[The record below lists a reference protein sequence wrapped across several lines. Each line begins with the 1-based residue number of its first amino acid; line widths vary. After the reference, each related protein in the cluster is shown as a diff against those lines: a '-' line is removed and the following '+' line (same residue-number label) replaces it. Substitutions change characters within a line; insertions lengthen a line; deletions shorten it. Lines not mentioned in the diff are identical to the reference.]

1 MQEDIGKDLNGEFG
15 SDCIGESVTMTFIL
29 CNCPLMLDNQST
41 EFHDLSCMFHNPVV
55 DVFHCQMFE
64 TFIGNNI
71 VKREDVE
78 AMLKVG
84 VLSHIA
90 SPLRNCGIP
99 THFGY
104 TESIEN

>member
-41 EFHDLSCMFHNPVV
+41 EFHDLSCMFHNLVV

-64 TFIGNNI
+64 TSIGNNI
-71 VKREDVE
+71 VKREDVK
-78 AMLKVG
+78 ATAQVR
-84 VLSHIA
+84 VVTHVTLS
-90 SPLRNCGIP
+90 PG
-99 THFGY
+99 
-104 TESIEN
+104 